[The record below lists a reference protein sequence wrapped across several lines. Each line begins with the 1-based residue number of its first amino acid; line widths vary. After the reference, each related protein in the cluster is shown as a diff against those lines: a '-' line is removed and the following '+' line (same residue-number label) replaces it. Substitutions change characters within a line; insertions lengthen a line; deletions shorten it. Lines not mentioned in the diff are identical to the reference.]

1 MGFSDTIRDTIAMM
15 RRRVMEIDGLI
26 ERMERERASLHE
38 VRKTDSQQSR
48 KSCRRTTR
56 SRS

>member
-26 ERMERERASLHE
+26 ERMERERASFHE
-38 VRKTDSQQSR
+38 VRKRDSQQSR
-48 KSCRRTTR
+48 KSCRKTTR
-56 SRS
+56 SS